1 MSKKR
6 KIGLVI
12 FAIVL
17 CLLGV
22 FLFDLAVSAKGLIGE
37 DTGGTYLFNKYPI
50 ENYKLDSYVDTSGN
64 WMPWNWGKAMDDG
77 SYSLL
82 AWLIGCV
89 YAAIFKGFHIIGYFV
104 QAVYSTDVIN
114 PLMEVTVQFIQGI
127 AGFNGSFLDNGLFS
141 QLLAT
146 VVILTGLYY
155 GFQIIKKESG
165 RTIGGLAMFA
175 LLVVVSLGFFAK
187 ADTFIR
193 GANDIA
199 NSIQTV
205 VVKAGTNALGM
216 KDDPAAAI
224 REGFFD
230 ITVYQPYL
238 LLQYNDTS
246 VSAEKAGKILS
257 LESGSEER
265 EELVK
270 KEVEENE
277 NKMMNGWYG
286 LDLRVSNMLP
296 LILSGAVLAV
306 VILMLVCINIYHQ
319 LLFVLY
325 ACISPFILILSLLPN
340 KSGMAIQ
347 LGAKLLYELCMRI
360 GLAMLLCLMYG
371 FSSAIY
377 KLTGTDGYV
386 YGAVL
391 QAIVYVAIFLF
402 RKKIYGLFMEGGR
415 PAGGKGGF
423 RSTLGSLYM
432 ANRGFKALGMMMGG
446 KRNPLPRRSKA
457 KQPQYA
463 QSDLT
468 KRIGTTANKAPKLN
482 GGRQLGLPDK
492 VIYGTC
498 APDADK
504 PVEGSGNSQAKRPRR
519 NQMPE
524 SRKQAGHNRYRV
536 KALAGRMNTHVSK
549 GNLGRYKKAG
559 NRSETLA
566 KGIPHKNEASIQ
578 SAYVKRNLQ
587 MQMRKGTYKPADR
600 EKVPHVQKSKWQR
613 GQNMDRPLAKRN
625 TKLQGEPKFQGE
637 SKSRGEQNRQGS
649 YGGRRS
655 QAADP
660 GNTKMEEKEAG
671 QPYVRRKTGSVQSE
685 KPNIYRRSKGSRP
698 RRTWD
703 SKKNK

>member
-1 MSKKR
+1 MSKKK
-6 KIGLVI
+6 KIGLVLFMI
-12 FAIVL
+12 TL
-17 CLLGV
+17 CLLGI
-22 FLFDLAVSAKGLIGE
+22 FLLDLAVSAKGLIGE
-37 DTGGTYLFNKYPI
+37 DTGGTYLYNKYPI

-165 RTIGGLAMFA
+165 RTIGGLAMFG

-205 VVKAGTNALGM
+205 VVKAGTHAMGM

-246 VSAEKAGKILS
+246 VSAEKAGEILS

-270 KEVEENE
+270 KEVEEHG

-319 LLFVLY
+319 FLFVLY
-325 ACISPFILILSLLPN
+325 ACVSPFILILSLLPN

-347 LGAKLLYELCMRI
+347 LGAKLVYELCMRI

-371 FSSAIY
+371 FSAAIY
-377 KLTGTDGYV
+377 KLTGAEGYV

-391 QAIVYVAIFLF
+391 QAIVYVAVFLF
-402 RKKIYGLFMEGGR
+402 RKKIYGLFMEGGK
-415 PAGGKGGF
+415 PAGGKGGL
-423 RSTLGSLYM
+423 RSTLGSLFM
-432 ANRGFKALGMMMGG
+432 ENRGFKALGMMMGG
-446 KRNPLPRRSKA
+446 KRNPLPRRAKTA

-468 KRIGTTANKAPKLN
+468 KRIGTTANKAQKLS

-498 APDADK
+498 APDAGK
-504 PVEGSGNSQAKRPRR
+504 LAEGNKNSLAKRPRR
-519 NQMPE
+519 RQMPA
-524 SRKQAGHNRYRV
+524 SKKQVGNIRYKV
-536 KALAGRMNTHVSK
+536 AVPTSRMNRHVSK
-549 GNLGRYKKAG
+549 GNLARYRKDG
-559 NRSETLA
+559 SRPEISE
-566 KGIPHKNEASIQ
+566 KGMRHRNDPSSQAS
-578 SAYVKRNLQ
+578 YVRRKSRLQ
-587 MQMRKGTYKPADR
+587 MSQGQYKTADR
-600 EKVPHVQKSKWQR
+600 EKVPYVQKSKWQK
-613 GQNMDRPLAKRN
+613 GQNMDRTLTKRN
-625 TKLQGEPKFQGE
+625 TKLQSE
-637 SKSRGEQNRQGS
+637 SKSQGEQNSKSSQGS
-649 YGGRRS
+649 YVGRRN
-655 QAADP
+655 QPADSR
-660 GNTKMEEKEAG
+660 NTQTDEKETSK
-671 QPYVRRKTGSVQSE
+671 PYVRRKTGSVLSE

>member
-1 MSKKR
+1 MSKK
-6 KIGLVI
+6 KKAGLVLC
-12 FAIVL
+12 AVML

-246 VSAEKAGKILS
+246 ISAEKAGKILS

-347 LGAKLLYELCMRI
+347 LGAKLVYELCMRI

-415 PAGGKGGF
+415 PAGGKGGL

-468 KRIGTTANKAPKLN
+468 KRIGTTANKAPKLS

-504 PVEGSGNSQAKRPRR
+504 PVEGSGNSQVKRPRR
-519 NQMPE
+519 NQMPG
-524 SRKQAGHNRYRV
+524 SKKQTGNNRY
-536 KALAGRMNTHVSK
+536 LATVPKGRMNNQVSK
-549 GNLGRYKKAG
+549 RWKQTGNFGKG
-559 NRSETLA
+559 NFA
-566 KGIPHKNEASIQ
+566 
-578 SAYVKRNLQ
+578 
-587 MQMRKGTYKPADR
+587 
-600 EKVPHVQKSKWQR
+600 
-613 GQNMDRPLAKRN
+613 
-625 TKLQGEPKFQGE
+625 
-637 SKSRGEQNRQGS
+637 
-649 YGGRRS
+649 
-655 QAADP
+655 
-660 GNTKMEEKEAG
+660 
-671 QPYVRRKTGSVQSE
+671 
-685 KPNIYRRSKGSRP
+685 
-698 RRTWD
+698 
-703 SKKNK
+703 